1 MYNIYICI
9 HIYIY
14 IYIHINAV
22 YYNRA
27 YSRYTTT
34 HHHMIYQVR
43 KLAPCLPARASSGG
57 TASLDVEINIGVDA
71 LYTMLYYNVLDHTIT
86 KLW

>member
-1 MYNIYICI
+1 MYT
-9 HIYIY
+9 Y

-57 TASLDVEINIGVDA
+57 TASSTL
-71 LYTMLYYNVLDHTIT
+71 
-86 KLW
+86 K